1 MGVNYHLHRGSTLA
15 SRFILLLNIRASMG
29 SMTLVEWSDI
39 IETGTPNSSK
49 GGVTL
54 GLAAIKAV
62 VAIRAIIVGGRLAI
76 YDGIDILNLSV
87 GPKSPPATAKTTFLN
102 PFRSPF
108 MAYCEGSCCVD
119 ISVSKSRKRTQ
130 RNVTSEAP
138 PQKEFGEQLQELTID
153 ERLQLRVKMGKAAV
167 RHIRGMPSAY
177 NDLGECDLQEF

>member
-1 MGVNYHLHRGSTLA
+1 MSTVHPEKIYTLTLSPYAHL
-15 SRFILLLNIRASMG
+15 FFDIL
-29 SMTLVEWSDI
+29 
-39 IETGTPNSSK
+39 SS
-49 GGVTL
+49 L

-62 VAIRAIIVGGRLAI
+62 VATRAIIAGGRLAI

-87 GPKSPPATAKTTFLN
+87 GPKS
-102 PFRSPF
+102 
-108 MAYCEGSCCVD
+108 SCCVD

-177 NDLGECDLQEF
+177 NDLGDCEAEDDDAWASKRELKKSLIFNACTSKQELEEVFDFQLVDICLFHTFILGLLVV